1 MYYAINELLLKDQDI
16 KNIKLPKNTII
27 FKNLNDVPKSE
38 TFFFST
44 IKDCQYLKSTY
55 FGITSFYNLPIS
67 SYFAFIQNY
76 FLNAD
81 SYFKLSCQLDNTD
94 INKFCRSD
102 SGNKIWSGQ
111 IIKDEIDLN
120 FVKQENQLDTMMF
133 LSNNKN
139 ISQEVRCWM
148 INGKC
153 IEISKYITWNKEQ
166 QNYIFDN
173 NEYIKF
179 AEFIASIYEPDEL
192 YTIDLGVYNNKIYI
206 IEYNCFSTS
215 GFYNANI
222 EKIINN
228 LELFYN

>member
-1 MYYAINELLLKDQDI
+1 M
-16 KNIKLPKNTII
+16 
-27 FKNLNDVPKSE
+27 F
-38 TFFFST
+38 
-44 IKDCQYLKSTY
+44 
-55 FGITSFYNLPIS
+55 IS
-67 SYFAFIQNY
+67 S
-76 FLNAD
+76 
-81 SYFKLSCQLDNTD
+81 
-94 INKFCRSD
+94 NKD
-102 SGNKIWSGQ
+102 
-111 IIKDEIDLN
+111 
-120 FVKQENQLDTMMF
+120 
-133 LSNNKN
+133 

-192 YTIDLGVYNNKIYI
+192 YTIDLGVFENKIYI

-222 EKIINN
+222 EKIIYN
-228 LELFYN
+228 LNKFFN